1 MTALPGM
8 TPGLGAKVPADL
20 CLTRGR
26 QLSLFWATAPSVSPV
41 FPHSVLGCLAGLCSV
56 RKCLLFGLFHKNTAK
71 EQGYMA
77 SPDNSNRVHQLIG
90 AQLNKKAGL
99 KETGTEERGSKSHSP
114 HTTPRMPHRQEL
126 ACWMKKQSRDWR
138 QQQKDRHHLP
148 LSQGSLFVSN
158 W

>member
-8 TPGLGAKVPADL
+8 TPGREPE
-20 CLTRGR
+20 CLLVCASLVVDSCLYSELLHRLSR
-26 QLSLFWATAPSVSPV
+26 QC
-41 FPHSVLGCLAGLCSV
+41 FPTVCWAGLCSV
-56 RKCLLFGLFHKNTAK
+56 RKRLLSGLLHKNTAK

-99 KETGTEERGSKSHSP
+99 REAGTEERGSKSHLP

-126 ACWMKKQSRDWR
+126 AC
-138 QQQKDRHHLP
+138 
-148 LSQGSLFVSN
+148 
-158 W
+158 